1 MIGRLVDY
9 FNSQPATCILQ
20 LVFNANDY
28 LLTTN
33 KYGVEEMYEEE
44 KKLFTEMMNIITK
57 LRGPEGCL
65 WDRKQTLESLTTNI
79 LEEAKEISEAVK
91 SQDIDNLREEL
102 GDLLMVIF
110 MEIEIAREKGLF
122 SYSEVL
128 TGAIDKFVRRHP
140 HVFGDL
146 KVNTPEEALAAWKKM
161 KEEEK

>member
-1 MIGRLVDY
+1 
-9 FNSQPATCILQ
+9 
-20 LVFNANDY
+20 
-28 LLTTN
+28 
-33 KYGVEEMYEEE
+33 MYQEYQEE
-44 KKLFTEMMNIITK
+44 KKLFTEMMNIIAK
-57 LRGPEGCL
+57 LRGPEGCP

-110 MEIEIAREKGLF
+110 MEIEIATEKGLF

-128 TGAIDKFVRRHP
+128 TGAINKFVRRHP

>member
-1 MIGRLVDY
+1 MFEKEKEMFAQMI
-9 FNSQPATCILQ
+9 A
-20 LVFNANDY
+20 
-28 LLTTN
+28 
-33 KYGVEEMYEEE
+33 
-44 KKLFTEMMNIITK
+44 IIAK

-140 HVFGDL
+140 HVFGNL

>member
-1 MIGRLVDY
+1 
-9 FNSQPATCILQ
+9 
-20 LVFNANDY
+20 
-28 LLTTN
+28 
-33 KYGVEEMYEEE
+33 MYEEE
-44 KKLFTEMMNIITK
+44 KKLFTEMMNIIAK

-91 SQDIDNLREEL
+91 SQDIDNLCEEL

>member
-1 MIGRLVDY
+1 
-9 FNSQPATCILQ
+9 
-20 LVFNANDY
+20 
-28 LLTTN
+28 
-33 KYGVEEMYEEE
+33 MYEEE
-44 KKLFTEMMNIITK
+44 KKLFIEMVNIIAK

>member
-1 MIGRLVDY
+1 
-9 FNSQPATCILQ
+9 
-20 LVFNANDY
+20 
-28 LLTTN
+28 
-33 KYGVEEMYEEE
+33 MYEEE
-44 KKLFTEMMNIITK
+44 KKLFIEMMNIIAK

>member
-1 MIGRLVDY
+1 
-9 FNSQPATCILQ
+9 
-20 LVFNANDY
+20 
-28 LLTTN
+28 
-33 KYGVEEMYEEE
+33 MYQEYQEE
-44 KKLFTEMMNIITK
+44 KKLFTEMMNIIAK

-79 LEEAKEISEAVK
+79 LEEAQEISEAVK
-91 SQDIDNLREEL
+91 SQDMDNLCEEL

-110 MEIEIAREKGLF
+110 MEIEIATEKGLF

-128 TGAIDKFVRRHP
+128 TGAINKFVRRHP
-140 HVFGDL
+140 HVFGDV